1 MDKISIYELLYPD
14 VFFSTDGNTQVA
26 CPFPHYTSDGQPYYE
41 DNPSAGIDISKG
53 LFHCF
58 TCQRG
63 HNEVSF
69 TAEYLGC
76 SQQKAQ
82 DFIKTLQKS
91 FELSDWEYA
100 VKNLQTNKEMQLLL
114 DRLGISNEV
123 AEELQLGYKG
133 NGLSIP
139 VILFGRIFDI
149 VTYRPGQT
157 PKYLRSPGSMSGLII
172 PFDQWVSC
180 NKNKTIIC
188 AGEKDMLIARSKGF
202 NAITFTGGEGNTP
215 SLFLNMF
222 EGKEVYIIYDN
233 DDAGRVGSSKLAA
246 ALYKHAKSVY
256 NVNLSQICVD
266 KGEDLWDFFMKYKKT
281 KEDLIKIMQNTPKV
295 TEDQVKEL
303 NNIDTP
309 LVSLHEATT
318 PKYINRMLR
327 SNIQVVATTD
337 TIFSIPTEI
346 TGIKGENMSEKDTVP
361 PGTQKHWTLNE
372 QKYKDMF
379 YLIDS
384 NLKENKIEQHIISN
398 LLYFPSR
405 ETDITIK
412 KRNNK
417 PVYKC
422 VVTDLIVNTSS
433 APLTEFT
440 AYSINKRLENGK
452 KYTVTYKIVPHP
464 QDGQRLIMVIKDVE
478 ESDEFIDNFKITPEV
493 KESLNKFRV
502 QNGFTFE
509 EKFNDTIERV
519 KGIVDAN
526 YNNLLLMVIDLWF
539 HSALQ
544 IQVGKNIIRGYLD
557 TLLVGESRIGKS
569 STVTALQEMYQLT
582 KTVSLAGTSATI
594 AGLIGGSNKVGGSF
608 QTRAGIIPQNNKGGI
623 VFEELVKCNANI
635 IKELTE
641 IRSSNLVR
649 ITRVSGALE
658 LPAYVRMLTLTNSK
672 TTNGV
677 PKPISQYPNGIEILT
692 DIVGTPEDI
701 ARYDLIA
708 IFGFNANT
716 EIDPFYTPP
725 TPYAQIDYQ
734 TRIRWIWSR
743 TPEQIVVSRQIYT
756 YLINKC
762 NELNKEFDCFIKI
775 FGIEAWKKVIRL
787 ATAIAGYMVSTDP
800 TYQKI
805 IVETEHI
812 DKAIEIM
819 RNLYDNPTFKLKEF
833 VKEEKRFREFTQK
846 DIDNLQLLYQKNN
859 PVINLL
865 SNASATTRTNLFSVS
880 GLDITNFNRL
890 IGELSVNNFI
900 RMSAYEII
908 PTEKFFNTFKQ
919 INKDIVIDPEVTL
932 NVSI

>member
-1 MDKISIYELLYPD
+1 MDKISIYDLLFPE
-14 VFFSTDGNTQVA
+14 VFFNMDGNTQVC

-41 DNPSAGIDISKG
+41 TNPSAGIDYSKG

-58 TCQRG
+58 TCQKG

-69 TAEYLGC
+69 TAEFLGTT
-76 SQQKAQ
+76 QQKAQ
-82 DFIKTLQKS
+82 EFIRTLQTS
-91 FELSDWEYA
+91 IPLEEWDYA
-100 VKNLQTNKEMQLLL
+100 VENFKNSENMQLLL
-114 DRLGISNEV
+114 DKLGVSNEV
-123 AEELQLGYKG
+123 AEQLNLGYKG
-133 NGLSIP
+133 NGMSIP
-139 VILFGRIFDI
+139 VTLFGRIFDI

-157 PKYLRSPGSMSGLII
+157 PKYVRKPGSMSGLII
-172 PFDQWVSC
+172 PFDEWVNCS
-180 NKNKTIIC
+180 KTKTIVC

-202 NAITFTGGEGNTP
+202 NAITFTGGETNTP

-222 EGKEVYIIYDN
+222 EGKEVYIVYDN
-233 DDAGRVGSSKLAA
+233 DDAGRVGAAKLAA
-246 ALYKHAKSVY
+246 ALFKHAKSVH
-256 NVNLSQICVD
+256 NVDISQICVD
-266 KGEDLWDFFMKYKKT
+266 KGEDLWDFFMKYHKT
-281 KEDLIKIMQNTPKV
+281 KEDLVRLMQKTPAV
-295 TEDQVKEL
+295 TQDQVREL
-303 NNIDTP
+303 ESVDTP

-318 PKYINRMLR
+318 PKYIGKMLR

-337 TIFSIPTEI
+337 TIFSMPTEI
-346 TGIKGENMSEKDTVP
+346 SGIKGENMLEKDIVP
-361 PGTQKHWTLNE
+361 PGTQKHWTLCEKN
-372 QKYKDMF
+372 YKDMF

-384 NLKENKIEQHIISN
+384 NLKESKIEGYIRTN
-398 LLYFPSR
+398 LLFFPPKES
-405 ETDITIK
+405 DITIK
-412 KRNNK
+412 KRNPK
-417 PVYKC
+417 PIYKS
-422 VVTDLIVNTSS
+422 VVTDLVVNTSNV
-433 APLTEFT
+433 PLTEFT

-452 KYTVTYKIVPHP
+452 KYTITYKIVPHP
-464 QDGQRLIMVIKDVE
+464 QDGQRLIMVIRDVE
-478 ESDEFIDNFKITPEV
+478 ESDEFIDNFKITQEV
-493 KESLNKFRV
+493 KDSLDKFRV

-509 EKFNDTIERV
+509 EKFNDTVQRV
-519 KGIVDAN
+519 KGIVDAD
-526 YNNLLLMVIDLWF
+526 YNDLLLTVIDLWF

-544 IQVGKNIIRGYLD
+544 IQVGKTTIRGYLD

-569 STVTALQEMYQLT
+569 STVVALQEMYQLT

-623 VFEELVKCNANI
+623 VFEELVKCNSNI

-716 EIDPFYTPP
+716 QIDPFYTPP

-743 TPEQIVVSRQIYT
+743 TAEQVTVSKDIYT
-756 YLINKC
+756 YLITKC

-775 FGIEAWKKVIRL
+775 FGIESWKKVLRL
-787 ATAIAGYMVSTDP
+787 AAAIAGYMVSTDP

-805 IVETEHI
+805 IVEKDHI
-812 DKAIEIM
+812 NKAIEIM
-819 RNLYDNPTFKLKEF
+819 RGLYDNPTFKLKEF
-833 VKEEKRFREFTQK
+833 VQEERRYREFTQQ
-846 DIDNLQLLYQKNN
+846 DIDNLQLLYKKNN
-859 PVINLL
+859 PVLNLL
-865 SNASATTRTNLFSVS
+865 ANASSTTRTNLYSVS
-880 GLDITNFNRL
+880 GLDATNFNRL

-900 RMSAYEII
+900 RLSTYDII
-908 PTEKFFNTFKQ
+908 PTEKFFNTFKK
-919 INKDIVIDPEVTL
+919 IDKSIEIDPEVTL

>member
-1 MDKISIYELLYPD
+1 MDKISIYELIYPD
-14 VFFSTDGNTQVA
+14 VFFSTDGNTQVC
-26 CPFPHYTSDGQPYYE
+26 CPFPHFTSEGQPYYE
-41 DNPSAGIDISKG
+41 TNPSAGIDISKG

-58 TCQRG
+58 TCQKG

-69 TAEYLGC
+69 AAEYLGTT
-76 SQQKAQ
+76 QQKAQ
-82 DFIKTLQKS
+82 EFIKTIQNSTDLDS
-91 FELSDWEYA
+91 WTYA
-100 VKNLQTNKEMQLLL
+100 KNNLKESQEAQLLL
-114 DRLGISNEV
+114 DKLGISQQV
-123 AEELQLGYKG
+123 AEELNLGYKG
-133 NGLSIP
+133 NGLAIP
-139 VILFGRIFDI
+139 VILFGRLFDI
-149 VTYRPGQT
+149 VTYRPKQT
-157 PKYLRSPGSMSGLII
+157 PKYIRKPGSMSGLII
-172 PFDQWVSC
+172 PFDEWVSC
-180 NKNKTIIC
+180 NKTKTIIC
-188 AGEKDMLIARSKGF
+188 AGEKDMMIARSKGF
-202 NAITFTGGEGNTP
+202 NAITFTGGETNTP

-222 EGKEVYIIYDN
+222 QGKDVYIIYDN
-233 DDAGRVGSSKLAA
+233 DDAGRIGSSKLAA
-246 ALYKHAKSVY
+246 ALHPYAKSIH
-256 NVNLSQICVD
+256 NVDLSAICVD
-266 KGEDLWDFFMKYKKT
+266 KGEDLWDFFIKYKKT
-281 KEDLIKIMQNTPKV
+281 KDDLIKIMNNTPKI
-295 TEDQVKEL
+295 TEDQFKEL
-303 NNIDTP
+303 INIDAP

-318 PKYINRMLR
+318 PKYIGKMLR

-337 TIFSIPTEI
+337 TIFSMPTEI
-346 TGIKGENMSEKDTVP
+346 TGKKGDTMGEKDVVP
-361 PGTQKHWTLNE
+361 PGTQKHWTLCEKN
-372 QKYKDMF
+372 YKDMF

-384 NLKENKIEQHIISN
+384 NLKESKILMHIKIS
-398 LLYFPSR
+398 LLNFPLK
-405 ETDITIK
+405 ETGISITT
-412 KRNNK
+412 RNPK
-417 PVYKC
+417 PIYKS
-422 VVTDLIVNTSS
+422 VVTDLVVNTSN

-478 ESDEFIDNFKITPEV
+478 ESDEFIDNFKITEDV

-502 QNGFTFE
+502 SNGFNFE
-509 EKFNDTIERV
+509 EKFNDTIQRV

-526 YNNLLLMVIDLWF
+526 YNDLLLMVIDLWF

-569 STVTALQEMYQLT
+569 STVLALQEMYGLC

-623 VFEELVKCNANI
+623 IFEELAKCGANI

-658 LPAYVRMLTLTNSK
+658 LPAYVRMLSLTNPK

-701 ARYDLIA
+701 ARYDMIA

-725 TPYAQIDYQ
+725 TPYSKIDYQ

-743 TPEQIVVSRQIYT
+743 KPEQIIVSRAIYT
-756 YLINKC
+756 YLIQQC

-775 FGIEAWKKVIRL
+775 FGIESWKKVLRL
-787 ATAIAGYMVSTDP
+787 ATAIAGYMVSTDA

-805 IVETEHI
+805 IVEREHI
-812 DKAIEIM
+812 DKAIQIL
-819 RNLYDNPTFKLKEF
+819 RDLYDNPTFKLKEF
-833 VKEEKRFREFTQK
+833 VREERRYREFDQK
-846 DIDNLQLLYQKNN
+846 DIDNLQLIYKKNH

-865 SNASATTRTNLFSVS
+865 SNASSTTRTNLYSIS
-880 GLDITNFNRL
+880 GLDTTNFNRL

-900 RMSAYEII
+900 RMSTYEII
-908 PTEKFFNTFKQ
+908 PTEKFFNTFKKIDKNIE
-919 INKDIVIDPEVTL
+919 INPEVTL
-932 NVSI
+932 NVQV

>member
-1 MDKISIYELLYPD
+1 MDKISIYELIYPD
-14 VFFSTDGNTQVA
+14 VFFSTDGNTQVC
-26 CPFPHYTSDGQPYYE
+26 CPFPHHTSDGQPYYE
-41 DNPSAGIDISKG
+41 DNPSAGVDISKG

-69 TAEYLGC
+69 TAEYLGTT
-76 SQQKAQ
+76 QQKAQ
-82 DFIKTLQKS
+82 EFIKTLERS
-91 FELSDWEYA
+91 TELDTWKYA
-100 VKNLQTNKEMQLLL
+100 VQNLKENTEMQFLL
-114 DRLGISNEV
+114 DKLGISNQV
-123 AEELQLGYKG
+123 AEEMQLGYKG

-157 PKYLRSPGSMSGLII
+157 PKYIRKPGSMSGLIL
-172 PFDQWVSC
+172 PFDEWISC

-188 AGEKDMLIARSKGF
+188 AGEKDMLIARSKGL
-202 NAITFTGGEGNTP
+202 NAITFTGGETNTP

-233 DDAGRVGSSKLAA
+233 DDAGRIGSAKLAA
-246 ALYKHAKSVY
+246 ALFKHAKAVY
-256 NVNLSQICVD
+256 NVNLSQVCVD
-266 KGEDLWDFFMKYKKT
+266 KGEDLWDFFMKYHKT
-281 KEDLIKIMQNTPKV
+281 KEDLIKIMQNTPKI
-295 TEDQVKEL
+295 TQEQIKEL
-303 NNIDTP
+303 DGIDTP
-309 LVSLHEATT
+309 LVSLHDATT
-318 PKYINRMLR
+318 PKYIGKMLR

-337 TIFSIPTEI
+337 TIFSMPTEI
-346 TGIKGENMSEKDTVP
+346 TGTKGDTMLERDVVP
-361 PGTQKHWTLNE
+361 PGTQKHWTLCE
-372 QKYKDMF
+372 QNYKDMF

-384 NLKENKIEQHIISN
+384 NLKESKIESYILSN
-398 LLYFPSR
+398 LLYFPSK
-405 ETDITIK
+405 ESGIQIK
-412 KRNNK
+412 KRNNI
-417 PVYKC
+417 PIYKS
-422 VVTDLIVNTSS
+422 VVTDLVVNTSNT
-433 APLTEFT
+433 PLTEFT

-452 KYTVTYKIVPHP
+452 KYTITYKIVPHP

-478 ESDEFIDNFKITPEV
+478 ESDEFIDSFKITQDV
-493 KESLNKFRV
+493 KDSLNKFRV

-509 EKFNDTIERV
+509 EKFNDTIQRV
-519 KGIVDAN
+519 KGIVDAD
-526 YNNLLLMVIDLWF
+526 YNDLLLTVIDLWF

-544 IQVGKNIIRGYLD
+544 IQVGKATIRGYLD

-608 QTRAGIIPQNNKGGI
+608 QTRAGLIPQNNKGGI
-623 VFEELVKCNANI
+623 VFEELVKCGSNI

-641 IRSSNLVR
+641 IRSSNIVR

-658 LPAYVRMLTLTNSK
+658 LPAYVRMLTLTNPK

-708 IFGFNANT
+708 IFGFNAET
-716 EIDPFYTPP
+716 QIDPFYTPP

-743 TPEQIVVSRQIYT
+743 TPEQIIISKGIYT
-756 YLINKC
+756 YLINQC

-775 FGIEAWKKVIRL
+775 FGIESWKKIIRL

-805 IVETEHI
+805 IVEKEHI

-819 RNLYDNPTFKLKEF
+819 RALYDNPTFKLKEF
-833 VKEEKRFREFTQK
+833 VAEERRFREFNEQ
-846 DIDNLQLLYQKNN
+846 DIEKLQLLYQKNN

-865 SNASATTRTNLFSVS
+865 SNSSSTTRTNLYSVS
-880 GLDITNFNRL
+880 GLDAINFNRL

-900 RMSAYEII
+900 RMTAYDII
-908 PTEKFFNTFKQ
+908 PTEKFFNTFKKIDKTIQ
-919 INKDIVIDPEVTL
+919 INPEVIL
-932 NVSI
+932 NVSS